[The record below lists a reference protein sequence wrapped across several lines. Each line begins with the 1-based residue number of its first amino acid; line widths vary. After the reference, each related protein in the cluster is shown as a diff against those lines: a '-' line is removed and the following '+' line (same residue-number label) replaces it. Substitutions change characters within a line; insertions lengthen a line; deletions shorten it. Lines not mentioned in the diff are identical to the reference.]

1 MTVPSRILI
10 ALAFAL
16 FLLRGAFACEPAQPV
31 APAASHVAVRAASRE
46 AACTMSMDEHGQSSS
61 RDAGCCVA
69 CSTHCSLLP
78 AAFSFNARGPR
89 NAAPWAVVEPLRA
102 GIVRAP
108 LVPPPIV

>member
-46 AACTMSMDEHGQSSS
+46 AARQ
-61 RDAGCCVA
+61 RPRAP
-69 CSTHCSLLP
+69 HC
-78 AAFSFNARGPR
+78 
-89 NAAPWAVVEPLRA
+89 A